1 MDGMSLCH
9 VIVSLCRCVVVLLCR
24 CWYSFALD
32 CLTYSYFYHAYFIIM
47 VVVVSFIQSVIRYY
61 TIQYVNIHRHAC
73 EQSSII
79 IILYYYIYYYY
90 MIYMY
95 VC

>member
-1 MDGMSLCH
+1 
-9 VIVSLCRCVVVLLCR
+9 
-24 CWYSFALD
+24 
-32 CLTYSYFYHAYFIIM
+32 M

-79 IILYYYIYYYY
+79 IIIILLYILLLYDI
-90 MIYMY
+90 Y
-95 VC
+95 VCVLMDIIDRTWKYGKHSGASP

>member
-1 MDGMSLCH
+1 
-9 VIVSLCRCVVVLLCR
+9 
-24 CWYSFALD
+24 
-32 CLTYSYFYHAYFIIM
+32 M

-61 TIQYVNIHRHAC
+61 TIQYVNIHIHAC

-95 VC
+95 AC